1 MARIR
6 SVKPEFWT
14 SEQIAECSPNT
25 RLMFIGMWNFCDD
38 YGVHPASCARLK
50 MEVFPADAIS
60 SADVRRMID
69 ELLANELLTEYEID
83 GSLYWLVTGFDK
95 HQKPDTKTGKYPLPN
110 GEIGGK
116 IRRKTA
122 EHSPNEQ
129 RTIAERSPPE
139 LEVDLEVELE
149 KPFVADKPQRKK
161 SSSFPAGFVAD
172 ETSVALAAKLG
183 LSLPDE
189 LEAFEDHHRAK
200 GTTML
205 DWNRALK
212 TWLRNASK
220 FSSVKQKQSAAVGS
234 IGGLPRRLMLADEVT
249 Q

>member
-14 SEQIAECSPNT
+14 SEQIAECSPNA

-60 SADVRRMID
+60 SADVRRMIG
-69 ELLANELLTEYEID
+69 ELLANGLIQEYEID

-95 HQKPDTKTGKYPLPN
+95 HQKPDTKTGKYPLPD
-110 GEIGGK
+110 GSVGGK
-116 IRRKTA
+116 IRRKNTEYSA
-122 EHSPNEQ
+122 NVQ
-129 RTIAERSPPE
+129 RTFGDHSPPE
-139 LEVDLEVELE
+139 VEVDLEVELE

-161 SSSFPAGFVAD
+161 SSSFPEGFVAD
-172 ETSVALAAKLG
+172 ETSIALAAKLG

-200 GTTML
+200 GN
-205 DWNRALK
+205 DDA
-212 TWLRNASK
+212 
-220 FSSVKQKQSAAVGS
+220 
-234 IGGLPRRLMLADEVT
+234 
-249 Q
+249 